1 MTKLLYDP
9 MPTKYAYPKFTDGHY
24 LVVKKNN
31 HAVFDENFVYV
42 DKSKKYRRR
51 ANLMRIATV
60 GLAFPVMKLVTNI
73 KIVGRKNIKK
83 HKELFKNGV
92 VSVSNHVHLWDY
104 IGVMMAVAPFRP
116 YHPSWDVNCRGENK
130 TLIRYNGGIP
140 VPVGSIR
147 ATREFS
153 KAIHQLL
160 EEGNWY
166 HTYAEGSMW
175 EYYQPIRPFKKGA
188 FHFAVDTNKP
198 VLPMAFS
205 YRKPKGLARLIW
217 RKPFLT
223 LTVGEPLFVDKS
235 LSHFKQIEDLAI
247 RAHQE
252 VCRLAGIN
260 PEENIYPPLF
270 ENTKRVDYYPLPN
283 AEPLDD

>member
-1 MTKLLYDP
+1 MTKQPYDP
-9 MPTKYAYPKFTDGHY
+9 MPTKYAFPKFTDGHY

-130 TLIRYNGGIP
+130 ILIRYNGGIP

-153 KAIHQLL
+153 NAIHQLL
-160 EEGNWY
+160 EEGKWY

-223 LTVGEPLFVDKS
+223 LTVGEPLFADKS
-235 LSHFKQIEDLAI
+235 LSHFKQIEDLTI

-260 PEENIYPPLF
+260 PEENIYPPLYD
-270 ENTKRVDYYPLPN
+270 NTKRVDYYPLPN